1 MGMRKVWVG
10 LGAVAGVLLVL
21 TAVAFFIGKTQRD
34 ANVSKCTGND
44 PAAVIEGCTALIQ
57 SRFETTANQARAYF
71 DRGNAYKKQG
81 LGQQAIADYA
91 KAIELKPDYLAAYNN
106 RGNAF
111 NDGGLYDRAIADF
124 TKAIEIEPN
133 NPVPYGNRGHTYNK
147 TRVVFTIRRSK
158 ISPKRLHSIPMTEGP
173 TTIAALPMLTRAS
186 TTKPSAISAR

>member
-147 TRVVFTIRRSK
+147 SGLYDQAIEDFTKAITLNPNDGRAYDNR
-158 ISPKRLHSIPMTEGP
+158 G
-173 TTIAALPMLTRAS
+173 IAYAHRAS